1 MNIFWLAFEKNQSIK
16 SRILNSVN
24 FPCFGDV
31 IWTSKQWA
39 ERLLCARHKCCLVVG
54 EQVLKRDSLL
64 EMPYLA
70 LASCVTWT
78 TYITSLCFCLL
89 LRVGSKQACCED
101 EMNRKQGAPSLPS
114 CVAWTASAILTSSDV
129 QSLHSVEESLPP
141 RCSFLM
147 SAVGLI
153 KLNK

>member
-24 FPCFGDV
+24 FPCFGDM

-39 ERLLCARHKCCLVVG
+39 ECLLCARHKCGLVMG
-54 EQVLKRDSLL
+54 EQVLKRGSLL

-89 LRVGSKQACCED
+89 LRVGSKQACRED
-101 EMNRKQGAPSLPS
+101 EMNRKQGPPSLPS
-114 CVAWTASAILTSSDV
+114 CVAWTASVILTPSDV
-129 QSLHSVEESLPP
+129 QSLRRLSGREPP
-141 RCSFLM
+141 RCSFFM

-153 KLNK
+153 KRNK

>member
-39 ERLLCARHKCCLVVG
+39 ECLLCARHKCGLVVG
-54 EQVLKRDSLL
+54 EQVLKRGSLL
-64 EMPYLA
+64 EMLYLA
-70 LASCVTWT
+70 LASCVTWS

-101 EMNRKQGAPSLPS
+101 EMNRKQGPPSLPS
-114 CVAWTASAILTSSDV
+114 SVAWTASVILTSADV
-129 QSLHSVEESLPP
+129 QSLHSVEESLPDALF
-141 RCSFLM
+141 SWVL
-147 SAVGLI
+147 LD
-153 KLNK
+153 